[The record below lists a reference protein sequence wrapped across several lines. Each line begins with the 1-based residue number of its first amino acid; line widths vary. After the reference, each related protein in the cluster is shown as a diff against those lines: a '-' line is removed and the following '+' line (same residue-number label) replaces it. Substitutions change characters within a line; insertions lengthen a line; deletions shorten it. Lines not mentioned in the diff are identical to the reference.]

1 MTAEQDR
8 PDTSGT
14 DTSGTGTR
22 TAAPPGTEPPEYTP
36 GERRRILGAACL
48 GWGMEY
54 FDFMLPTLLA
64 GAIMNHYGVSAG
76 VFGVAIAG
84 QLVGSAI
91 GGVLFGWLGDRYGRR
106 RTLIWSILI
115 YSIATGLVFFAPN
128 FAVFLVLRILTGIGT
143 GGEWAVGF
151 AWLNEAWA
159 PKRRGLGGGVVQA
172 SLWPAYALAVLVA
185 QLVVDWR
192 VAFLLGVLPALAC
205 IWIRFGCRES
215 RQWEELQAR
224 KAAGLLTDTT
234 AAKTSRSPWRQLVA
248 KDSLPIVLVGLVVAF
263 GAQWVPYTATAWM
276 PSMLKSDL
284 GFDAGTASTVLYVA
298 AAISFVGFIL
308 AGWLSDRWGRRPVFV
323 AFAALQTVTFAVM
336 LALAVSGE
344 GLGNFVWLYLAS
356 SLFLGYFGIF
366 GVWYGELFPTRIRS
380 LGSAAAYNIGRGL
393 SGIGTIIGG
402 VVATSAGYGIAV
414 GIAVVGAAI
423 VTVAALFLRDRAGRV
438 ITADE

>member
-8 PDTSGT
+8 PDTGAGT
-14 DTSGTGTR
+14 TR
-22 TAAPPGTEPPEYTP
+22 TAAPAGTEPPEYTP

-64 GAIMNHYGVSAG
+64 AAIMADFDVSAG
-76 VFGVAIAG
+76 LFGVAVAG

-185 QLVVDWR
+185 QLVSDNWR
-192 VAFLLGVLPALAC
+192 LAFLIGVLPALAC

-215 RQWEELQAR
+215 RQWEELQRR
-224 KAAGLLTDTT
+224 KAAGLLTGTT
-234 AAKTSRSPWRQLVA
+234 AEKASRSPWRQLVA
-248 KDSLPIVLVGLVVAF
+248 RDSLPIVLVGLVVAF

-284 GFDAGTASTVLYVA
+284 GFDAGTASLVLYVA
-298 AAISFVGFIL
+298 SAISFVGFIL
-308 AGWLSDRWGRRPVFV
+308 AGWMSDRWGRRRVFV
-323 AFAALQTVTFAVM
+323 TFAALQTVTFAVM
-336 LALAVSGE
+336 LVLALGGT
-344 GLGNFVWLYLAS
+344 GLNNFVWLYLAS

-366 GVWYGELFPTRIRS
+366 GVWFGELFPTRIRS

>member
-8 PDTSGT
+8 PDV
-14 DTSGTGTR
+14 TGASTTQ
-22 TAAPPGTEPPEYTP
+22 TAAPPGAEPPEYTP

-64 GAIMNHYGVSAG
+64 GAIMNYYGVSAG
-76 VFGVAIAG
+76 VFGLAIAG

-128 FAVFLVLRILTGIGT
+128 FAVFLILRVLTGIGT

-159 PKRRGLGGGVVQA
+159 PKRRGLGGGLVQA

-192 VAFLLGVLPALAC
+192 VAFLIGVLPALAC
-205 IWIRFGCRES
+205 VWIRFACRES
-215 RQWEELQAR
+215 RQWEELQRR
-224 KAAGLLTDTT
+224 KAAGELTSAT
-234 AAKTSRSPWRQLVA
+234 AAQASRSPWRQLVSR
-248 KDSLPIVLVGLVVAF
+248 DSLPIVLVGLVVAF

-276 PSMLKSDL
+276 PSMLRTDL
-284 GFDAGTASTVLYVA
+284 GFDAGAASTVLYIA

-336 LALAVSGE
+336 LVLALGGE